1 MQCDK
6 KDTTAIDVLSSNA
19 ATQQQ
24 QNNKNGKNTNNNNAK
39 KNKKIAK
46 GKSDAVD
53 EEVGEVDV

>member
-6 KDTTAIDVLSSNA
+6 KDATAIDVLSSNA

-24 QNNKNGKNTNNNNAK
+24 QQQNNKNGKNNNNNAK

-53 EEVGEVDV
+53 EVGEVDV

>member
-24 QNNKNGKNTNNNNAK
+24 QQNNKNGKNNNNNSA